1 MNEKIN
7 IKNPNSYEGEDIIP
21 VPPAVFSADPKEEAE
36 RTALAEAQRTG
47 RSLEAKES
55 TPQHPNSHSTAE
67 DVVDGEDII
76 PIPPAVFSADPKEEA
91 ERTALAEAQ
100 RIGRMPLPRR

>member
-47 RSLEAKES
+47 RLS
-55 TPQHPNSHSTAE
+55 
-67 DVVDGEDII
+67 
-76 PIPPAVFSADPKEEA
+76 PP
-91 ERTALAEAQ
+91 RH
-100 RIGRMPLPRR
+100 